1 MIYAE
6 RCGKT
11 AFELMD
17 RELDKDKVNETF
29 NIGAKEFTTM
39 REDYQ
44 AVLDYAGFNKKIR
57 GLPEKPIIL
66 TLKLLEALKLSPL
79 YKWVYETASKD
90 SFVSIEKAEEKLGF
104 KPKYSNKDALVRNY
118 KWYVE
123 HFDEF
128 KDKSG
133 VSHRVPWKQG
143 ILRIAKI
150 FF

>member
-1 MIYAE
+1 MSP
-6 RCGKT
+6 
-11 AFELMD
+11 
-17 RELDKDKVNETF
+17 
-29 NIGAKEFTTM
+29 AKLQRLGE
-39 REDYQ
+39 
-44 AVLDYAGFNKKIR
+44 
-57 GLPEKPIIL
+57 
-66 TLKLLEALKLSPL
+66 EA
-79 YKWVYETASKD
+79 
-90 SFVSIEKAEEKLGF
+90 IEKAEKVLGY

-143 ILRIAKI
+143 ILRVAKV